1 MSRKS
6 LLAVVV
12 SLLLVYAGVA
22 PAYPPAAVG
31 TIQAKGRVEV
41 NGVVLPSEGTLYAE
55 DRIVIGKDAAGS
67 LMLAGRDQ
75 VFLPELS
82 VAAIRQAGERL
93 RVVLEQGSLAVVSRA
108 ERPLQVQALGAQIS
122 AAGGAAIFE
131 VAVRGRALEVLS
143 RHGTATVVAADR
155 TIEVPAGMK
164 LEATVAPAPVNGLSA
179 FDKFV
184 LVTAVGLGVAGF
196 AVALA
201 AFLRDEPQECRVVG
215 SATPFTISCP

>member
-1 MSRKS
+1 MSRKG

-12 SLLLVYAGVA
+12 SLLLVYAGVV
-22 PAYPPAAVG
+22 PARPPAAVG

-41 NGVVLPSEGTLYAE
+41 NGVVLPAEGTLYAD
-55 DRIVIGKDAAGS
+55 DRIVVGKDAAGS
-67 LMLAGRDQ
+67 LKLAGRDQ

-82 VAAIRQAGERL
+82 VAAVRRAGERL
-93 RVVLEQGSLAVVSRA
+93 RVVLEQGSMAVVSRA
-108 ERPLQVQALGAQIS
+108 EQPLQVQALGAQIS

-131 VAVRGRALEVLS
+131 VAVHGRALEVLS
-143 RHGTATVVAADR
+143 RQGTALVVAAER
-155 TIEVPAGMK
+155 TVEVPAGMK
-164 LEATVAPAPVNGLSA
+164 LEATMAPAPVNGLSA

-196 AVALA
+196 ALALA
-201 AFLRDEPQECRVVG
+201 TFLRDEPEECRVVG